1 MERVRSSRQNWCT
14 DFIDGESYTTDFRSR
29 VFRKKR
35 PSLFFTDTP
44 PPTHP
49 ISMLLPAVLPAV
61 AEVRADA
68 VFRVYVNIEI
78 GGTRGIR
85 PVIHV

>member
-1 MERVRSSRQNWCT
+1 MLNARWVVRGAGSNGLEDAETVPST
-14 DFIDGESYTTDFRSR
+14 LPIFFLFEHASPRS
-29 VFRKKR
+29 
-35 PSLFFTDTP
+35 P
-44 PPTHP
+44 P

-68 VFRVYVNIEI
+68 VFRVHVNLEI
-78 GGTRGIR
+78 GGTGGIR